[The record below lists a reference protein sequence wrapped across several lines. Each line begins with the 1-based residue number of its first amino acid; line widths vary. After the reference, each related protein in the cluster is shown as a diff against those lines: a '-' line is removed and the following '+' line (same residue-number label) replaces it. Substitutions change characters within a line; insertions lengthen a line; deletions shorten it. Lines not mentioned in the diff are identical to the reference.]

1 MKMYYRI
8 GITVIVS
15 LLAFTQVTLAQ
26 DDRDERDAL
35 KIAAI
40 EALMSAPPERA
51 LPAVTKV
58 LQGNNSDDVKE
69 AALFILSQI
78 ETPEAQALL
87 LDTARNSEGDL
98 REEAIAMIGIGGNP
112 EAMAGLREIYAAGDN
127 DVREAVLEAYLIA
140 DDSQSVYE
148 LALAADNQDDLEDAI
163 EILGAMGA
171 IEDLRNLLDEVGRS
185 EVLIEAYAIAGD
197 VETLQMIAADS
208 SDPDAQIEA
217 LEALGIVG
225 DEQADEILVQV
236 YRDADDEEVR
246 QAALEGMLISGN
258 DTAML
263 QLYRETDDAA
273 LKRELL
279 EMLSIMGSDEVWDLI
294 DEALEGQR

>member
-1 MKMYYRI
+1 MYYRLGTI
-8 GITVIVS
+8 VIICM
-15 LLAFTQVTLAQ
+15 LAFAQAVHAQ
-26 DDRDERDAL
+26 DDQEERDAL

-58 LQGNNSDDVKE
+58 LQGNNSDEVKE

-87 LDTARNSEGDL
+87 LEMARSSEGEL
-98 REEAIAMIGIGGNP
+98 REEAISMIGIGGDP
-112 EAMAGLREIYAAGDN
+112 EALAGLREIYAAGDN

-148 LALAADNQDDLEDAI
+148 LAIAADNKNDLEDAI

-171 IEDLRNLLDEVGRS
+171 VDDLRNLLNEIGRS
-185 EVLIEAYAIAGD
+185 EELIEAYAMAGD
-197 VETLQMIAADS
+197 VETLQMIAMDA

-225 DEQADEILVQV
+225 DEEADEILVRV
-236 YRDADDEEVR
+236 YRDAEDDEVR
-246 QAALEGMLISGN
+246 EAALEGMLISGN
-258 DTAML
+258 DTAVL
-263 QLYRETDDAA
+263 QLYRETDDMA

-279 EMLSIMGSDEVWDLI
+279 EMLSIMDSDDVWDLI
-294 DEALEGQR
+294 DEALEEQR

>member
-1 MKMYYRI
+1 MYYRI
-8 GITVIVS
+8 GIIVVVS
-15 LLAFTQVTLAQ
+15 LLAFSQVVLAQ
-26 DDRDERDAL
+26 DDQEERDAL

-40 EALMSAPPERA
+40 EALMSAPPDRA
-51 LPAVTKV
+51 LPAVTRV
-58 LQGNNSDDVKE
+58 LQGDNSDDVKE

-87 LDTARNSEGDL
+87 LDMARNSEGEL
-98 REEAIAMIGIGGNP
+98 QEEAIEMIGIGGDP
-112 EAMAGLREIYAAGDN
+112 AALAGLREIYAAGDN

-140 DDSQSVYE
+140 DDSQSIYE
-148 LALAADNQDDLEDAI
+148 LALAADNENDLEDAI

-171 IEDLRNLLDEVGRS
+171 VDDLRNLLDQIGRS
-185 EVLIEAYAIAGD
+185 EELIEAYAIAGD
-197 VETLQMIAADS
+197 VETLQMIASDS

-225 DEQADEILVQV
+225 DEEADEILVQV
-236 YRDADDEEVR
+236 YRDAEDDEVR

-258 DTAML
+258 DAAVL
-263 QLYRETDDAA
+263 QLYRETDDVA

-294 DEALEGQR
+294 DEALEQRR

>member
-1 MKMYYRI
+1 MYYRLGTI
-8 GITVIVS
+8 VIVCM
-15 LLAFTQVTLAQ
+15 LAFAQAVHAQ
-26 DDRDERDAL
+26 DDQEERDAL

-58 LQGNNSDDVKE
+58 LQGNNSDEVKE

-87 LDTARNSEGDL
+87 LDMARSSEGEL
-98 REEAIAMIGIGGNP
+98 REEAISMIGIGGDP
-112 EAMAGLREIYAAGDN
+112 EALAGLREIYAAGDN

-148 LALAADNQDDLEDAI
+148 LAIAADNKNDLEDAI

-171 IEDLRNLLDEVGRS
+171 VDDLRNLLNEIGRS
-185 EVLIEAYAIAGD
+185 EELIEAYAMAGD
-197 VETLQMIAADS
+197 VETLQMIAMDA

-225 DEQADEILVQV
+225 DEEADEILVQV
-236 YRDADDEEVR
+236 YRDAEDDEVR
-246 QAALEGMLISGN
+246 EAALEGMLISGN
-258 DTAML
+258 DTAVL
-263 QLYRETDDAA
+263 QLYRETDDMA

-279 EMLSIMGSDEVWDLI
+279 EMLSIMDSDDVWDLI
-294 DEALEGQR
+294 DEALEEQR